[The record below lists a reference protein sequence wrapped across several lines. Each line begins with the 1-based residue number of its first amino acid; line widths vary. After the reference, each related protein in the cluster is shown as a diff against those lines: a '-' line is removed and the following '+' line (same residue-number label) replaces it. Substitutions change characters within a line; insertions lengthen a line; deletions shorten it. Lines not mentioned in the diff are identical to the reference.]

1 MRIPL
6 ARPYFAPSDFGPVER
21 VLRSGRLTQGPAVKE
36 FERQIAEY
44 VGVKHGVATSSGSTA
59 LDLAMT
65 CVGVRAGDEVI
76 VPDFA
81 FPATASSVIH
91 CGGAPVFVDIEQ
103 PGFNIDPSQVRKAI
117 SDNTRAIVVVHAFG
131 HPAKIDEILRIARQ
145 HHVKVIED
153 AAGALGASFR
163 GGKVGGFGDIACL
176 SFHPRKIITTGEG
189 GMLLTNDSELAE
201 LALSLRNHGI
211 VRREGKTTFV
221 RPGFNYRMSDI
232 PASLGLAQLRKIEWR
247 ITEARKLARRYSS
260 FLEGIEG
267 ITCPSEETGIVHT
280 YQTYCVMVDSLKR
293 DAIIGMLAS
302 KGIETQVGYY
312 ALHLQDAFRGLRR
325 AGSLENSTRAFTSSL
340 ALPMYIGLRK
350 RDQRLVADAL
360 IGAVK
365 ALVEG

>member
-6 ARPYFAPSDFGPVER
+6 ARPNFTSRDFSFVER
-21 VLRSGRLTQGPAVKE
+21 VLRSGWLSQGPAVKE

-44 VGVKHGVATSSGSTA
+44 VGVKHAVATSSGSTA
-59 LDLAMT
+59 LDLAMA
-65 CVGVRAGDEVI
+65 CAGVRAGDEVA
-76 VPDFA
+76 VPDFT
-81 FPATASSVIH
+81 FPATANSVIH
-91 CGGAPVFVDIEQ
+91 CGGAPVFVDIEE
-103 PGFNIDPSQVRKAI
+103 PGFNIDPSQVLKAV
-117 SDNTRAIVVVHAFG
+117 SNNTKAIVVVHAFG
-131 HPAKIDEILRIARQ
+131 HPAKIDEVLRIARQ
-145 HHVKVIED
+145 HGVKVVED

-163 GGKVGGFGDIACL
+163 GRKVGGFGDIACL

-211 VRREGKTTFV
+211 VRREGKTAFV
-221 RPGFNYRMSDI
+221 RPGFNYRMSDVQ
-232 PASLGLAQLRKIEWR
+232 AGLGLAQLRKIEWR
-247 ITEARKLARRYSS
+247 IAETRKLARRYSS
-260 FLEGIEG
+260 FLEGVEG
-267 ITCPSEETGIVHT
+267 IRCPSEETGVMHT
-280 YQTYCVMVDSLKR
+280 YQTYCVMVDSPER
-293 DAIIGMLAS
+293 NAIIGTLAS

-325 AGSLENSTRAFTSSL
+325 AGSLENSSRAFTSSL

-365 ALVEG
+365 ALREG